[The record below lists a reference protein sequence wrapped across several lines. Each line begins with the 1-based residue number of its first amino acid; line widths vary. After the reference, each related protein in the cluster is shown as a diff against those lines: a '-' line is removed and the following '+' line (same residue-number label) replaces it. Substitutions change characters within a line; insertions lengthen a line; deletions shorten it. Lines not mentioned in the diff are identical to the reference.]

1 MFAPPRRRSARKMSE
16 RTDLPLSEDTST
28 RLVPWIVGVM
38 AYLAALAFAAALMLS
53 NVANEWSRGLEG
65 SLTVQVPVDEKDSG
79 AETDKRIVAAVRIL
93 LETPGVESARPIP
106 LDEIATMLE
115 PWLGT
120 GANTSD
126 LPLPRVID
134 VHLAEDAEIDTADLG
149 AKLQAAAPGVSIE
162 DHEKW
167 RNTLLLLFHSVEFV
181 AIVIIALISTV
192 ALAAIVFT
200 TRSVLAVHNEIVEVL
215 HLIGA
220 QDAYIA
226 DQFQKHA
233 FRMALRGS
241 IGGTA
246 FAGATILGIAFLTR
260 DLDAGL
266 LPSSALALWH
276 WLILATLP
284 IIESYGAM
292 LTARVT
298 IMRALKRMF

>member
-1 MFAPPRRRSARKMSE
+1 MSD

-53 NVANEWSRGLEG
+53 NVAGEWSQGLEG
-65 SLTVQVPVDEKDSG
+65 SLTIQVPVGENDST
-79 AETDKRIVAAVRIL
+79 AETDKRIVDAVRIL
-93 LETPGVESARPIP
+93 LGTPGVESARPIP

-115 PWLGT
+115 PWLGA

-134 VHLAEDAEIDTADLG
+134 VRLADGAEVDTAELD
-149 AKLQAAAPGVSIE
+149 AKLKAAVPGISIE

-167 RNTLLLLFHSVEFV
+167 RNTLLVLFRSVEFV

-200 TRSVLAVHNEIVEVL
+200 TRSVLAVHGEIVEVL

-233 FRMALRGS
+233 FRMALRGTV
-241 IGGTA
+241 GGTA
-246 FAGATILGIAFLTR
+246 FAGATRLGIAFLTR

-266 LPSSALALWH
+266 LPSSALAFWH
-276 WLILATLP
+276 WLVLAALP